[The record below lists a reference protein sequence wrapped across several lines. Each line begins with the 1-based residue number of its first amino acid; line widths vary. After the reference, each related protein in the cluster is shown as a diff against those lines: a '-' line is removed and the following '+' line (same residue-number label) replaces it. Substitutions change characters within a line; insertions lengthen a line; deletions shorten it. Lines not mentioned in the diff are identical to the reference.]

1 MSIKGPA
8 ILVVEDDPT
17 QRALVADLL
26 SAENYDVAT
35 AESLAEARQALEAS
49 QFDLVVSDWQLGDGN
64 GGELLEY
71 ARSNLDVAFIM
82 VTAYGTI
89 ERAVGAIQAGAND
102 YLPKP
107 FERQSLLLSV
117 ERTLRSRHLEAENR
131 RLSEELQE
139 RDRLVDLVGK
149 AGAMQKL
156 YRKVDRLAGTEAT
169 VLIQGESGTGKE
181 LIARA
186 LHSLSTRA
194 ERPFIAINC
203 AAIPEGLM
211 EAEILGAEK
220 GAYTGATHRRPGK
233 FEAAHGGTLFLD
245 EIGEMPLSVQPKLLR
260 VLQEGTVTRIGG
272 HAEVKVDVRVLAA
285 TNRDLEEEVDRGT
298 FREDL
303 FYRLNVVPVTAPPLR
318 DRREDIPL
326 LIRHFIGKFAR
337 VHGLPE
343 HPFPARILRQL
354 IDRPWRG
361 NVREL
366 ANVVERLMLLADDGT
381 PDESDL
387 PTTRV
392 ADSQFVLPAEGVSW
406 ESVERSAL
414 EQALQ
419 HADGNKAQAARLLAL
434 PYKAFLYRL
443 EKFNMS

>member
-1 MSIKGPA
+1 MYRHRRTGKSRPMSIKGPA

-35 AESLAEARQALEAS
+35 AQSLAEARQALETS

-71 ARSNLDVAFIM
+71 VRSNVDVAFIM

-233 FEAAHGGTLFLD
+233 FEAAHQGSLFLD
-245 EIGEMPLSVQPKLLR
+245 EMGVTPFTSVIMKSYSKKCPYM
-260 VLQEGTVTRIGG
+260 
-272 HAEVKVDVRVLAA
+272 
-285 TNRDLEEEVDRGT
+285 
-298 FREDL
+298 
-303 FYRLNVVPVTAPPLR
+303 YRCHP
-318 DRREDIPL
+318 
-326 LIRHFIGKFAR
+326 
-337 VHGLPE
+337 GL
-343 HPFPARILRQL
+343 
-354 IDRPWRG
+354 
-361 NVREL
+361 
-366 ANVVERLMLLADDGT
+366 
-381 PDESDL
+381 
-387 PTTRV
+387 
-392 ADSQFVLPAEGVSW
+392 
-406 ESVERSAL
+406 
-414 EQALQ
+414 
-419 HADGNKAQAARLLAL
+419 
-434 PYKAFLYRL
+434 
-443 EKFNMS
+443 

>member
-1 MSIKGPA
+1 MSSKGPA
-8 ILVVEDDPT
+8 ILVVEDDPS

-26 SAENYDVAT
+26 SAEDYEVST
-35 AESLAEARQALEAS
+35 AESLAQARQALDDR

-71 ARSNLDVAFIM
+71 ARSNTDVAFIM

-117 ERTLRSRHLEAENR
+117 QRTLRSRHLEAENR

-139 RDRLVDLVGK
+139 RDQLVDLVGK
-149 AGAMQKL
+149 SGAMQKL

-186 LHSLSTRA
+186 LHSLSSRS
-194 ERPFIAINC
+194 EKPFIAINC

-245 EIGEMPLSVQPKLLR
+245 EIGEMPISVQPKLLR

-272 HAEVKVDVRVLAA
+272 HAEVEVDVRVLAA
-285 TNRDLEEEVDRGT
+285 TNRDLEEEVDRGA

-303 FYRLNVVPVTAPPLR
+303 FYRLNVVPITAPPLR
-318 DRREDIPL
+318 DRREDIPM

-343 HPFPARILRQL
+343 QPFPAQILRQL
-354 IDRPWRG
+354 IDRSWRG

-366 ANVVERLMLLADDGT
+366 ANVVERLMLLAEDGL

-387 PTTRV
+387 PATR
-392 ADSQFVLPAEGVSW
+392 APESQFVLPAEGVSW

-443 EKFNMS
+443 EKFDMS

>member
-1 MSIKGPA
+1 MSTQAPT
-8 ILVVEDDPT
+8 ILVVEDDAS
-17 QRALVADLL
+17 QRTLVAELL
-26 SAENYDVAT
+26 TAEGYRVGA
-35 AESLAEARQALEAS
+35 AESLAQAKQALSERDI
-49 QFDLVVSDWQLGDGN
+49 DLVVSDWQLGDGN

-71 ARSNLDVAFIM
+71 ARTNLDIAFIM

-117 ERTLRSRHLEAENR
+117 KRTLRSKHLEAENK

-139 RDRLVDLVGK
+139 RDKLVDLVGR
-149 AGAMQKL
+149 AGAMQQL

-186 LHSLSTRA
+186 LHSLSSRA
-194 ERPFIAINC
+194 DKPFIAINC

-220 GAYTGATHRRPGK
+220 GAYTGATQRRPGK

-245 EIGEMPLSVQPKLLR
+245 EIGEMPLSIQPKLLR

-272 HAEVKVDVRVLAA
+272 HAEVVVDVRVLAA
-285 TNRDLEEEVDRGT
+285 TNRDLEDEVEKGS

-303 FYRLNVVPVTAPPLR
+303 FYRLNVVPITAPPLR
-318 DRREDIPL
+318 DRREDIPM
-326 LIRHFIGKFAR
+326 LIRHFVSKFSR

-343 HPFPARILRQL
+343 SPFPARILRQL

-366 ANVVERLMLLADDGT
+366 GNVVERLMLLAEDGM

-387 PTTRV
+387 PTSR
-392 ADSQFVLPAEGVSW
+392 ASELQFTLPAEGVKW
-406 ESVERSAL
+406 EAVERSAL

-419 HADGNKAQAARLLAL
+419 LAGGNKAKAARLLEL

-443 EKFNMS
+443 EKFEMS